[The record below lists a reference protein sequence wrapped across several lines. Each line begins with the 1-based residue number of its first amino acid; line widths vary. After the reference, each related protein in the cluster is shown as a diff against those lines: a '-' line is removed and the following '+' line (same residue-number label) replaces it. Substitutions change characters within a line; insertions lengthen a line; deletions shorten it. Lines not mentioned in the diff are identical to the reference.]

1 MLAYFGFRGWRDDGL
16 GETLVLAHAFGQ
28 TYTADFA
35 HAALVSAPR
44 AAAEIAAHNHLNG
57 KAFAVHADGDH
68 GVGRGEFPVGADV
81 CRGIEELS
89 GNLVEH
95 LSLEG
100 YALG

>member
-1 MLAYFGFRGWRDDGL
+1 M
-16 GETLVLAHAFGQ
+16 
-28 TYTADFA
+28 
-35 HAALVSAPR
+35 
-44 AAAEIAAHNHLNG
+44 
-57 KAFAVHADGDH
+57 HADGDH

-100 YALG
+100 YALGQDNVESRDAVGCYHNEFVVYEINVAHFTVIHARLAGEVEIRFC